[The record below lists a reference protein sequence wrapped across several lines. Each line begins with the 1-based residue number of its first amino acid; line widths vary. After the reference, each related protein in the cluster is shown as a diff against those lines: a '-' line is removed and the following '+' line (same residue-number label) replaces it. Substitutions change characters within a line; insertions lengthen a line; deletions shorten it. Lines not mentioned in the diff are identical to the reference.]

1 MLKRDY
7 FVVAGEKGYFGG
19 KVYPNYPKNNFL
31 PFFAG
36 LLINLKT
43 SAG

>member
-1 MLKRDY
+1 MK
-7 FVVAGEKGYFGG
+7 ENFGNL
-19 KVYPNYPKNNFL
+19 VYPKNNFL

>member
-1 MLKRDY
+1 M
-7 FVVAGEKGYFGG
+7 
-19 KVYPNYPKNNFL
+19 KVLCGNLVYPKNNFL